1 MSLTSDELMSAFV
14 DEAVEHLSSI
24 ENDLLTVEKAGNA
37 VDQVLV
43 NRLFRAAHSIKGG
56 AGFVGLANVKD
67 LSHKMETILGLIRS
81 GNLFPNS
88 EIITVLLTA
97 SETLKQLTG
106 NIAESDATD
115 ITASLKA
122 LDSIIQNPPDSPEKK
137 ILTPQTQA
145 VQTPP
150 AAQISEQPQSSLLE
164 SVSEPSLASDI
175 YAGMQIPQEIV
186 LKARK
191 EGKHVYLLCVDPA
204 QNGLFHGKSTVDII
218 DELKTYGTV
227 LSCRSGE
234 NSEDTSGGT
243 IPAET
248 AVVHVIFA
256 CVLNPED
263 MALLLEIDNAHLTLM
278 DDATDSI
285 HLAESVVTQ
294 APAAD
299 SSFRSTAPAAEQNF
313 VDADSQAH
321 PETVL
326 TADIRS
332 SMSIAPAFQPGVSPP
347 SKSKKDHSADGPPTS
362 IRVNVRILDALM
374 DLASELVLSRN
385 QLLKS
390 ITMSDHRQTESIGK
404 RVDHITSDLQ
414 RVIMLTRMQPVG
426 NLFNKFPLVVRN
438 MARDL
443 GKEIAFEI
451 EGADVELDRSL
462 LEAMSDPLT
471 HLIRNAVG
479 HGVETADVRK
489 NLGKPGVG
497 KITVKA
503 LNEAGQVVIEVM
515 DDGAGIEPNQVA
527 AAAAS
532 KGFVTEEQ
540 IRVMSEKDR
549 LNLIFL
555 PGFSTSAQISELS
568 GRGVGM
574 DVVKTN
580 LDVLGGL
587 VDIDSIPGKGARIRI
602 RLPLTLAI
610 IPSQIVSAGNERFAI
625 PQINLE
631 ELLRIP
637 AAKVKER
644 VERVGSAEVVRL
656 RGKLLPL
663 VRVTDILGIQRTYT
677 DLKTGQHVV
686 DRRVA
691 VADRRSRKTPLIADD
706 FKIDIGHTTEHNP
719 DLLVAIDSRPFATAS
734 PNISDQS
741 PAFRT
746 RSDRRYRA
754 VSALNIA
761 VVSTGQIKYGLIV
774 DAFHDAE
781 EIVVKPLGRHLKTC
795 RGYAGATIMGD
806 GKVALILDVN
816 DLSEMAGLF
825 SVDGTLRAGE
835 VAREASP
842 VVRTEI
848 DPLNL
853 LIFRNA
859 PDEQFAMPM
868 NQVLRIERI
877 LQCDIQSLGG
887 VRTIQYRSGNLR
899 VFSIDEI
906 ACVKPLADC
915 DHLLVI
921 VFMIAGRELGVLATG
936 PVDSVITGAGIDG
949 DALKQPGIMG
959 SMVLNG
965 NTTLL
970 VDVLEIVRTLYPNWF
985 TDAVGAKRSLPAST
999 TLLVVDDSRFFR
1011 TQITSFIGREG
1022 YEVIDAE
1029 DGEAAWKI
1037 LQSSDRHISLVVTDI
1052 EMPRLNGIELTE
1064 RIRSDARFSGLPV
1077 IALTTLADDRAMER
1091 AKRAGVNEYQI
1102 KLDKERLARSIGALM
1117 SERVKH
1123 APESQ

>member
-24 ENDLLTVEKAGNA
+24 ENDLLTIEKAGNA

-115 ITASLKA
+115 ITASLNA
-122 LDSIIQNPPDSPEKK
+122 LDSIIQNPPDP
-137 ILTPQTQA
+137 PQTL
-145 VQTPP
+145 QTVAFQMPP
-150 AAQISEQPQSSLLE
+150 AAQIPEQPQSSLLE
-164 SVSEPSLASDI
+164 SAPKPSLVSDI
-175 YAGMQIPQEIV
+175 YADMQVSQEIV

-191 EGKHVYLLCVDPA
+191 EGKHVYLLRVDTS
-204 QNGLFHGKSTVDII
+204 QDGLFCGKSTVDII

-227 LSCRSGE
+227 LSCRNGE
-234 NSEDTSGGT
+234 NPDDSSDGT
-243 IPAET
+243 FRAEA
-248 AVVHVIFA
+248 AVVQIVFA
-256 CVLNPED
+256 CILNPED
-263 MALLLEIDNAHLTLM
+263 MALLLEIDKAHLTLI
-278 DDATDSI
+278 DDASNSI
-285 HLAESVVTQ
+285 RLQESPVIQPPVLASPSRSA
-294 APAAD
+294 APA
-299 SSFRSTAPAAEQNF
+299 EQSHG
-313 VDADSQAH
+313 DADKQAY
-321 PETVL
+321 PEIVPAT
-326 TADIRS
+326 DIRS
-332 SMSIAPAFQPGVSPP
+332 SIAVVPTSHPDILFP
-347 SKSKKDHSADGPPTS
+347 SKSEKSHPADSPPTS

-385 QLLKS
+385 QLIKS
-390 ITMSDHRQTESIGK
+390 ITMDDHRQTENIAK

-438 MARDL
+438 LSRES
-443 GKEIAFEI
+443 GKDIAFDI
-451 EGADVELDRSL
+451 EGVDVELDRSL

-479 HGVETADVRK
+479 HGIETSDVRK
-489 NLGKPGVG
+489 SLGKPGIG
-497 KITVKA
+497 KITIKA
-503 LNEAGQVVIEVM
+503 TNEAGQVVIEVV
-515 DDGAGIEPNQVA
+515 DDGAGIDPNRVA
-527 AAAAS
+527 SKAAS
-532 KGFVTEEQ
+532 RGFVTEEQ
-540 IRVMSEKDR
+540 IRVMTDKDR

-555 PGFSTSAQISELS
+555 PGFSTSERVSELS

-580 LDVLGGL
+580 LDALGGL
-587 VDIDSIPGKGARIRI
+587 VDIDSTSGRGTRIRI

-610 IPSQIVSAGNERFAI
+610 IPSQIVSTGNERFAI

-644 VERVGSAEVVRL
+644 VELVGNAEVVRL

-663 VRVTDILGIQRTYT
+663 VRVTDILGIPRTYI
-677 DLKTGQHVV
+677 DQKTGLRFQ
-686 DRRVA
+686 DRRMA

-706 FKIDIGHTTEHNP
+706 FVAGDDADKTIRTEVRPPDPPRSESNETTP
-719 DLLVAIDSRPFATAS
+719 CS
-734 PNISDQS
+734 NIPEQF
-741 PAFRT
+741 PPIFR
-746 RSDRRYRA
+746 SGADRRYRA
-754 VSALNIA
+754 VSALHIA
-761 VVSTGQIKYGLIV
+761 VVSTGHMKYGLIV

-781 EIVVKPLGRHLKTC
+781 EIVVKPLGRHLKAC

-806 GKVALILDVN
+806 GSVALILDVN
-816 DLSEMAGLF
+816 DLAEMAGLF
-825 SVDGTLRAGE
+825 PIDGAQRAGE
-835 VAREASP
+835 VARETAP
-842 VVRTEI
+842 VI
-848 DPLNL
+848 QMSADPLNL

-859 PDEQFAMPM
+859 PDEQYAIPM

-877 LQCDIQSLGG
+877 HRHDILSLGG
-887 VRTIQYRSGNLR
+887 VRTIQYRGGSLR

-906 ACVKPLADC
+906 ARVTPLADC
-915 DHLLVI
+915 EHLLVI

-936 PVDSVITGAGIDG
+936 PVDSVITDVSIDG

-959 SMVLNG
+959 SVVLG
-965 NTTLL
+965 DATTLL
-970 VDVLEIVRTLYPNWF
+970 VDVLEIARTFYPDWF
-985 TDAVGAKRSLPAST
+985 RDTFRTERSLPTGT
-999 TLLVVDDSRFFR
+999 TVLIVDDSRFFR
-1011 TQITSFIGREG
+1011 TQITSFVSSEG

-1037 LQSSDRHISLVVTDI
+1037 LQSSDRRISLVVTDI
-1052 EMPRLNGIELTE
+1052 EMPRLNGIGLTE
-1064 RIRSDARFSGLPV
+1064 RIRSDARFAGLPI
-1077 IALTTLADDRAMER
+1077 IALTTLADDRAMDR
-1091 AKRAGVNEYQI
+1091 ARQAGVNEYQI
-1102 KLDKERLARSIGALM
+1102 KLDKERLADSIAALLTTHGGY
-1117 SERVKH
+1117 VT
-1123 APESQ
+1123 

>member
-1 MSLTSDELMSAFV
+1 MSLTSDELMAAFV

-24 ENDLLTVEKAGNA
+24 ENDLLTIEKAGNA
-37 VDQVLV
+37 VDQSLV
-43 NRLFRAAHSIKGG
+43 NKVFRAAHSIKGG
-56 AGFVGLANVKD
+56 AGFVGLANIKE

-88 EIITVLLTA
+88 EIITVLLMA
-97 SETLKQLTG
+97 SESLKQLVG
-106 NIAESDATD
+106 NVAESDAMD
-115 ITASLKA
+115 ISDSLKA
-122 LDSIIQNPPDSPEKK
+122 LDSIPHEPPSLSEKT
-137 ILTPQTQA
+137 IPTAQTLIFQKPPA
-145 VQTPP
+145 VQIP
-150 AAQISEQPQSSLLE
+150 EQARSSLPE
-164 SVSEPSLASDI
+164 FTPEPFPVSDI
-175 YAGMQIPQEIV
+175 YADMQIPQEIV

-191 EGKHVYLLCVDPA
+191 EGKQVYLLRVDPA
-204 QNGLFHGKSTVDII
+204 QDGLFRGKSTVDII
-218 DELKTYGTV
+218 DELKIYGTV

-234 NSEDTSGGT
+234 NPGDTSDGT
-243 IPAET
+243 FRAEA
-248 AVVHVIFA
+248 AVVQIVFA
-256 CVLNPED
+256 CILNPED
-263 MALLLEIDNAHLTLM
+263 MALLLEIDKTHLTLI
-278 DDATDSI
+278 DDATHSVHLQESPVIQPPVLVPPPGSI
-285 HLAESVVTQ
+285 AFADQSHGDADKHAYVEIV
-294 APAAD
+294 PAAD
-299 SSFRSTAPAAEQNF
+299 LRSPMPVVST
-313 VDADSQAH
+313 SH
-321 PETVL
+321 PGIL
-326 TADIRS
+326 
-332 SMSIAPAFQPGVSPP
+332 FP
-347 SKSKKDHSADGPPTS
+347 SKSEKNHPADGSPTS

-390 ITMSDHRQTESIGK
+390 ITMYDHRQTENIGK

-479 HGVETADVRK
+479 HGIETADVRK

-497 KITVKA
+497 KIMVRA

-515 DDGAGIEPNQVA
+515 DDGAGIEPNRVA
-527 AAAAS
+527 VSAAS
-532 KGFVTEEQ
+532 RGFVTEEQ

-580 LDVLGGL
+580 LDALGGL
-587 VDIDSIPGKGARIRI
+587 VDIDSAPGRGTCIRI

-637 AAKVKER
+637 AAKVKDR

-677 DLKTGQHVV
+677 DLKTRQRVV

-691 VADRRSRKTPLIADD
+691 VADRRSRKTSLIADD
-706 FKIDIGHTTEHNP
+706 FEIEHNP
-719 DLLVAIDSRPFATAS
+719 DPLVAIDSRPSATAS
-734 PNISDQS
+734 PKASDQS
-741 PAFRT
+741 PAFRAGP
-746 RSDRRYRA
+746 DRRYRA

-761 VVSTGQIKYGLIV
+761 VVSTGQIKYGLVV

-825 SVDGTLRAGE
+825 SMDGTLRAGE
-835 VAREASP
+835 IAREASP

-859 PDEQFAMPM
+859 TDEQFAMPM

-877 LQCDIQSLGG
+877 RQCDIQSLGG

-906 ACVKPLADC
+906 ARVKPLADC
-915 DHLLVI
+915 EHLLVI

-936 PVDSVITGAGIDG
+936 PVDSVITDAGIDG

-970 VDVLEIVRTLYPNWF
+970 VDVLEIVRTLYPDWF
-985 TDAVGAKRSLPAST
+985 TDTAGAKRSLSVNA

-1011 TQITSFIGREG
+1011 TQITSFIGSEG

-1037 LQSSDRHISLVVTDI
+1037 LQSSDRHISMVVTDI

-1091 AKRAGVNEYQI
+1091 AKQAGVNEYQI

-1117 SERVKH
+1117 SERIKH
-1123 APESQ
+1123 APESE